1 MISFKKI
8 NKNNQDDIKKLFFLI
23 KSRKYNISNTQN
35 PNFEDHKKFVLKN
48 PYREW
53 LFIFKEDIL
62 IGSAY
67 ITFDNFIGI
76 NLIDSNKDIYI
87 KTIKSLLSEFT
98 PLPEIKSIR
107 NKNFLFNLSP
117 KNKNYIAALQDLKMI
132 HIQNTYTSYL

>member
-35 PNFEDHKKFVLKN
+35 PNFEDHKKFVLNN

-53 LFIFKEDIL
+53 LFIIQKDIL

-67 ITFDNFIGI
+67 ITFENFIGI
-76 NLIDSNKDIYI
+76 NLIDANKNTYI
-87 KTIKSLLSEFT
+87 IIIKLLLSEFK

-117 KNKNYIAALQDLKMI
+117 KNKKYIEALEDLKMI
-132 HIQNTYTSYL
+132 HIQNTYTS